1 MSVYLPP
8 PSLNS
13 SHSSLMGCSTGSN
26 FFSYK
31 IASSLLQLEPFFH
44 GDFRLGGEGCCGQ
57 LSGGDVISKNPEPSC
72 CAACATYIYP
82 TPPPVL
88 PSSSIRSLF
97 PPPFTLPTAKPNPRL
112 AHPHPSDHHF
122 FSIFPLL
129 HRRRSQIINYSYKQ
143 RAHEWS
149 LGNGRCSTTH
159 DSNTSQSTASL
170 RLELVSTIIPATS
183 NDNEPIETWV

>member
-97 PPPFTLPTAKPNPRL
+97 LL
-112 AHPHPSDHHF
+112 S
-122 FSIFPLL
+122 FPLL
-129 HRRRSQIINYSYKQ
+129 PYRRRSQILDSLILTHQIIISSQFSPYSTGGEAK
-143 RAHEWS
+143 S
-149 LGNGRCSTTH
+149 
-159 DSNTSQSTASL
+159 
-170 RLELVSTIIPATS
+170 STIATS
-183 NDNEPIETWV
+183 RGHMSGL